1 MTSLQSAKR
10 RGASWET
17 AVADYLARH
26 VDDHVE
32 RRHLSGAQDRGDI
45 AGLRIAGHRLVVEC
59 KATTAMD
66 VAGHLREA
74 ATEAS
79 NDAALCGIVVQK
91 RRGIGMDSDDSM
103 GQQLVMLTL
112 SDFARL
118 LNVSNRAADH
128 PAPPPV
134 PSAAPFID
142 AETRAAIDRLAAAF
156 GSHPTDPWVQQN
168 TGPAWGPTN
177 EEGKDNE

>member
-59 KATTAMD
+59 KATSTMD
-66 VAGHLREA
+66 VAGHLKEA
-74 ATEAS
+74 AVEAQ
-79 NDAALCGIVVQK
+79 NDNALAGIVVQK
-91 RRGIGMDSDDSM
+91 RRGVGMDTDAAM

-112 SDFARL
+112 GGFARL
-118 LNVSNRAADH
+118 LNVANRAGDH

-156 GSHPTDPWVQQN
+156 GSHPTDPWTSQN
-168 TGPAWGPTN
+168 NGPAWGPQN
-177 EEGKDNE
+177 EEGNQNE